1 MKIIFLSF
9 ELFLFSPLFFSQSS
23 EIVITSQSS
32 GYQVTSLSGYGFE
45 NNNLTTVSN
54 FSNSNPALMTEMP
67 SFSFGISKQ
76 FNSDINGSYDI
87 TYSQALNWIPQSA
100 GLLVS
105 FGEFRLG
112 AGMSQL
118 YNSAIDLEPIPV
130 TTIDQPDGTGEYFD
144 FTSKTSIITS
154 SLLAAYPLHN
164 LFSSDDLLS
173 LGAQLNLNFIHHKE
187 SLWKVLIKSDSH
199 ELSGK
204 IGFNYKFSET
214 LPLTQL
220 SAFYEKGF
228 KNQNPWTAE
237 DRAPDRVG
245 IDSGRIS
252 ALIPITFSLTS
263 YVPDKLSL
271 GILFQTTEKFIIT
284 GNISNIFWNSYQQNI
299 HNQIEFSSS
308 FIYKWENFITTS
320 AGIYLTN
327 RDYITEYTYNEGS
340 AVFLS
345 LGTIINLSG
354 FNIEAV
360 LADSHLFSEELRKQ
374 TLIKIGLNIFT

>member
-1 MKIIFLSF
+1 L
-9 ELFLFSPLFFSQSS
+9 
-23 EIVITSQSS
+23 
-32 GYQVTSLSGYGFE
+32 
-45 NNNLTTVSN
+45 
-54 FSNSNPALMTEMP
+54 
-67 SFSFGISKQ
+67 ISH
-76 FNSDINGSYDI
+76 
-87 TYSQALNWIPQSA
+87 YSQALNWVPQSA
-100 GLLVS
+100 GFLIS
-105 FGEFRLG
+105 FGEFHIG

-118 YNSAIDLEPIPV
+118 YNSEIDLGPIPI
-130 TTIDQPDGTGEYFD
+130 TTEDQPDGTGEYFD
-144 FTSKTSIITS
+144 FTSKTTIITS
-154 SLLAAYPLHN
+154 SLLSAYPFHN

-187 SLWKVLIKSDSH
+187 SLWKILIESGSH

-237 DRAPDRVG
+237 DPAPDRVIG
-245 IDSGRIS
+245 IDSGRIP
-252 ALIPITFSLTS
+252 ALIPITFSITS
-263 YVPDKLSL
+263 YLPDKLSL
-271 GILFQTTEKFIIT
+271 GILYQTTEEFMIT

-308 FIYKWENFITTS
+308 FIYKWENFITAS
-320 AGIYLTN
+320 AGIYLTD
-327 RDYITEYTYNEGS
+327 RVYTGEYYTYNEGS

-345 LGTIINLSG
+345 LGTIINLPG

-360 LADSHLFSEELRKQ
+360 LADSHLSSDEQRKQ
-374 TLIKIGLNIFT
+374 TLIKIGLNIFM